1 MEIKRNLNNIVVDTM
16 IFIFMT
22 IMMSTVVAFFMNIN
36 NDEILVMSIV
46 IPVILSL
53 IVSGIIMRRYYSKF
67 PVNLKVEENIITINK
82 LYMKEKILISDIT
95 KISEVNTME
104 KLTGSVMYKIDYEGN
119 KIVLN
124 SKRYYNLKE
133 FILEIKSKIG
143 I

>member
-1 MEIKRNLNNIVVDTM
+1 MEIKRNLNNTVIDTM

>member
-53 IVSGIIMRRYYSKF
+53 IVSGIIMRRYYAKF